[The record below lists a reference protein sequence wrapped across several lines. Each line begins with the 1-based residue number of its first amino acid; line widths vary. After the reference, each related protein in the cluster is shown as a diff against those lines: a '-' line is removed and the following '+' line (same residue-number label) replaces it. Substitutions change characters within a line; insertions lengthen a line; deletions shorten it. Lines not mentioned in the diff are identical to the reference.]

1 MHSILE
7 YFKNILDKLSLSHSQ
22 FKFSDS
28 TLLALD
34 NNEKQAELFK
44 VEIEKYKNTKL

>member
-1 MHSILE
+1 MHNILQ
-7 YFKNILDKLSLSHSQ
+7 YFKNILDKLSLNTCQ

-28 TLLALD
+28 TLLAMD
-34 NNEKQAELFK
+34 NAEKQSELFR